1 MGTPSTH
8 PSHFS
13 SGEME
18 EILSF
23 LSLMK
28 RLSNSTSLQG
38 IHPCKRSPS
47 RSPLLLVL
55 TLRIGSMSW
64 AECPGTVWILPVSL
78 LRKRELR
85 GWIYTTGRVEVESW
99 VRLTHRLF
107 SCPPGWSSYS
117 CRGSQWGWKGCSC
130 VNLHSRQLVKLPASF
145 RNPLLG
151 LTGFIWTIMGKKLHF
166 VFLTA
171 QGLTAGR

>member
-1 MGTPSTH
+1 MGGLIYGAACGIVNYFNYYLSLEWEHLPHTH
-8 PSHFS
+8 HVSAA
-13 SGEME
+13 GRWKR
-18 EILSF
+18 ILSF
-23 LSLMK
+23 LSLIK

-78 LRKRELR
+78 LRKQELR

-99 VRLTHRLF
+99 ARLTHRLF
-107 SCPPGWSSYS
+107 SCPPGWFAYSPWVSLRMKGMFMRESTFKATCKTSS
-117 CRGSQWGWKGCSC
+117 
-130 VNLHSRQLVKLPASF
+130 
-145 RNPLLG
+145 
-151 LTGFIWTIMGKKLHF
+151 
-166 VFLTA
+166 
-171 QGLTAGR
+171 